1 MSVSPTQ
8 YSKIRVLADSLI
20 ASCDGGMD
28 QTDTIEALTIEESR
42 VLDGMALECQTCNQ
56 WFAANEMKDEGGEY
70 VCADCTK

>member
-1 MSVSPTQ
+1 MSVGPTQ
-8 YSKIRVLADSLI
+8 YAKIRVLADGLI

-70 VCADCTK
+70 VCSDCAK